1 MIDHAWTTSP
11 EEAKKELHA
20 NPTLMDRLENLMD
33 IEPME
38 APVDSE
44 GEDSDDE
51 GPSEELIELVASQ
64 ANVSVKEAEKALRA
78 ENNELVNAIMVSC
91 KSRM

>member
-1 MIDHAWTTSP
+1 MVDHAWTTSP
-11 EEAKKELHA
+11 EAAKKELLT
-20 NPTLMDRLENLMD
+20 NPTLMGRLENLMD
-33 IEPME
+33 IEQIE

-51 GPSEELIELVASQ
+51 GPGEELIELVASQ

-78 ENNELVNAIMVSC
+78 ENNELVNAIMVI
-91 KSRM
+91 